1 MVMKYLDPKADLTF
15 KKIFGNHPTRL
26 ISLLNALLPL
36 SDEEQ
41 IHEIKYLPTELVPEN
56 NSYRYAITNILCTD
70 AKSNKFCVVIRI
82 EWSNFFEHRVQFLAS
97 ELYVNPAIKQVK
109 YFAQYPT
116 YSLNLISDTFK
127 YNTPDF
133 IHNYHVVYDK
143 DTHKVIEDLHFT
155 FIELPKFTPHSITDK
170 RMMVLWL
177 RFLTEIN
184 EETKE
189 VPSDLLNDP
198 EIGKAVEEL
207 EISGFTDA
215 ELRAYDKFWDS
226 VSVERTLLDDRYQKG
241 KEEGRAEGKEEGRAE
256 GKEEGR
262 AEGMS
267 QRSLEIARNLLSLG
281 LPIDQI
287 TQATGLTEEEI
298 ELLKES

>member
-1 MVMKYLDPKADLTF
+1 MRLRILKLMVMKYLDPKADLTF
-15 KKIFGNHPTRL
+15 KKIFGNHPKRL

-36 SDEEQ
+36 SEEEQ

-70 AKSNKFCVVIRI
+70 AKSNNFCVVIRI
-82 EWSNFFEHRVQFLAS
+82 EWSDAFQLRVQFLAS

-155 FIELPKFTPHSITDK
+155 FIELPKFTPHSIADK

-184 EETKE
+184 SDTKE
-189 VPSDLLNDP
+189 IPADLLNDP

-207 EISGFTDA
+207 EISGFSDA
-215 ELRAYDKFWDS
+215 ELWAYDKFWDS
-226 VSVERTLLDDRYQKG
+226 VSVERTLIDDSYKKG
-241 KEEGRAEGKEEGRAE
+241 IEKS
-256 GKEEGR
+256 
-262 AEGMS
+262 MN
-267 QRSLEIARNLLSLG
+267 QRSLEIARKMLAKG
-281 LPIDQI
+281 MDE
-287 TQATGLTEEEI
+287 ATVMDMTGVTAEEI
-298 ELLKES
+298 KQMKL

>member
-1 MVMKYLDPKADLTF
+1 MKYLDPKADLTF
-15 KKIFGNHPTRL
+15 KKIFGNHPKRL

-36 SDEEQ
+36 SEEEQ
-41 IHEIKYLPTELVPEN
+41 IQEIKYLPTELVPEN

-82 EWSNFFEHRVQFLAS
+82 EWSDAFQLRVQFLAS

-155 FIELPKFTPHSITDK
+155 FIELPKFTPHSIADK

-184 EETKE
+184 SDTKE
-189 VPSDLLNDP
+189 IPADLLNDP

-215 ELRAYDKFWDS
+215 ELWAYDKFWDS

-241 KEEGRAEGKEEGRAE
+241 KEEG
-256 GKEEGR
+256 
-262 AEGMS
+262 MN
-267 QRSLEIARNLLSLG
+267 QRSLEIARKMLAKGMDEASVM
-281 LPIDQI
+281 DM
-287 TQATGLTEEEI
+287 TGLTAEEI
-298 ELLKES
+298 KLLKAEMEM

>member
-1 MVMKYLDPKADLTF
+1 MKYLDPKADLTF
-15 KKIFGNHPTRL
+15 KKIFGNHPARL

-36 SDEEQ
+36 SEEEQ

-82 EWSNFFEHRVQFLAS
+82 EWSDAFQQRVQFLAS

-116 YSLNLISDTFK
+116 YSLNLINDIFAHD
-127 YNTPDF
+127 TPDF
-133 IHNYHVVYDK
+133 IHNYRIVHDK
-143 DTHKVIEDLHFT
+143 DSNKVIEGLHFT
-155 FIELPKFTPHSITDK
+155 FIELPKFTPHSIADK

-184 EETKE
+184 SDTKE
-189 VPSDLLNDP
+189 IPADLLNGP

-207 EISGFTDA
+207 EISSFSDA
-215 ELRAYDKFWDS
+215 ELWAYDKFWDS
-226 VSVERTLLDDRYQKG
+226 VSVERTLIDDSYQKG
-241 KEEGRAEGKEEGRAE
+241 IEKGIEK
-256 GKEEGR
+256 
-262 AEGMS
+262 GMN
-267 QRSLEIARNLLSLG
+267 QRSLEIARKMLAKG
-281 LPIDQI
+281 MDE
-287 TQATGLTEEEI
+287 AMVMDMTGLTAEEI
-298 ELLKES
+298 KQMKL

>member
-1 MVMKYLDPKADLTF
+1 MKYLDPKADLTF
-15 KKIFGNHPTRL
+15 KKIFGNHPKRL

-36 SDEEQ
+36 SEEEQ

-82 EWSNFFEHRVQFLAS
+82 EWSDAFQLRVQFLAS

-155 FIELPKFTPHSITDK
+155 FIELPKFTPHSIADK

-184 EETKE
+184 SDTKE
-189 VPSDLLNDP
+189 IPADLLNDP

-207 EISGFTDA
+207 EISGFSDA

-226 VSVERTLLDDRYQKG
+226 VSVERTLIDDSYQKG
-241 KEEGRAEGKEEGRAE
+241 KEEGMEKGMEKGRAEGKEEG
-256 GKEEGR
+256 
-262 AEGMS
+262 MN
-267 QRSLEIARNLLSLG
+267 QRSLEIARKMLAQG
-281 LPIDQI
+281 MDE
-287 TQATGLTEEEI
+287 AMVMDMTGLTAEEI
-298 ELLKES
+298 KQMKL